1 MFHAWVYCY
10 HVPWPDN
17 AKWLDGDETANI
29 LIQKGFATKEGD
41 EPKEKKKTTKKSAK
55 K

>member
-1 MFHAWVYCY
+1 MLKIVGTKKSKHLEEGKVYS
-10 HVPWPDN
+10 VSQ
-17 AKWLDGDETANI
+17 ETANI